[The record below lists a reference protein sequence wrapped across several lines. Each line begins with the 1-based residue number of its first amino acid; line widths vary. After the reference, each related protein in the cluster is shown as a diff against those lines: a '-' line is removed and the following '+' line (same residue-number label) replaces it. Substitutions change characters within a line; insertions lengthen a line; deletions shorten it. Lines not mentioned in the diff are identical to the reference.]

1 MDYYVER
8 IEHSSRI
15 MNKENSFHKELNQ
28 NYSKKQ
34 YKGILL
40 KKRKSASISNQKAQ
54 DAIKNTLNDKSI
66 NQLLYQSAS
75 SSFLSYQRQQ
85 ANFLKIQEA
94 KEKPEKKKKATDD
107 AAIILQMYLKK
118 KKEEEFKRILSE
130 NSKYKQEDIKHYK
143 KVDKRNIQFEKRI
156 KKEKKSML
164 FQYKNQNRLSY
175 KNKIKGILNN
185 ISTSLLYNTKRNQI
199 NIPDLSKNNSNV
211 YSRLYY
217 NLQNDSQDKS
227 ILDYS
232 SDRSFSLHTHN
243 IKRLNLNSSTDR
255 VINKNR
261 KKAILSYSTGP
272 TKKKKAISNKKNNGN
287 IIKSKRI
294 IKTDIYKAKNEE
306 GNTLLHEYIIKNQ
319 IELCKYVIEKNPKLI
334 NIKNNELNTP
344 LHLAVFYNN
353 YEIAKLL
360 LERGAKVNEKN
371 IMKITPL
378 VLSHKLKH
386 PQMERLI
393 YKYLIMTLQNK
404 K

>member
-1 MDYYVER
+1 MNYYGET

-15 MNKENSFHKELNQ
+15 MNKENSFRKELNQ
-28 NYSKKQ
+28 SYSKKL
-34 YKGILL
+34 YKGILI
-40 KKRKSASISNQKAQ
+40 KRRKSTLLSNQKAQ
-54 DAIKNTLNDKSI
+54 NVIKNTLNDKSM

-75 SSFLSYQRQQ
+75 SSFLSYQKQQ
-85 ANFLKIQEA
+85 ANFLKIQEV
-94 KEKPEKKKKATDD
+94 KEMPKKKKKESDD
-107 AAIILQMYLKK
+107 ATIILQMYLKK
-118 KKEEEFKRILSE
+118 KKEEEFNKILSE
-130 NSKYKQEDIKHYK
+130 NSKYKQEGIKHYK
-143 KVDKRNIQFEKRI
+143 KVDKRNILFEKKI

-164 FQYKNQNRLSY
+164 FQYKNQSRLSY

-185 ISTSLLYNTKRNQI
+185 ISTSLLYKKNQI

-227 ILDYS
+227 IVSYS
-232 SDRSFSLHTHN
+232 SDRSLSLHTHN
-243 IKRLNLNSSTDR
+243 IKKLNLNSSTDR
-255 VINKNR
+255 AIKKNR

-272 TKKKKAISNKKNNGN
+272 TKKKKTISTRKNNSN
-287 IIKSKRI
+287 TIKSKRM
-294 IKTDIYKAKNEE
+294 IKTDIYKTKNEE

-386 PQMERLI
+386 PQMEGLI
-393 YKYLIMTLQNK
+393 YKYLIMTLHNNK
-404 K
+404 